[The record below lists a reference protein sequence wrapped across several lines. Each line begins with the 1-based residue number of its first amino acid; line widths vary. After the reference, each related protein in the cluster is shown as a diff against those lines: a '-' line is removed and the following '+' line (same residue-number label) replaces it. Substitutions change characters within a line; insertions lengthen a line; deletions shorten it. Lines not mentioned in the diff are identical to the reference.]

1 MRHPRFRSLEHAVS
15 TKSWRRLKLAL
26 SLVGAIA
33 FVAAFYEYG
42 LALNRGAVPRWVD
55 ELVDYAW
62 GLIIIIGIVVLAPRD
77 EKRRVG
83 DLPRGRFSLG
93 PKEKLLFKGKF
104 MSGALYKTAEK
115 FNPRPT
121 LRQWLSEGGI
131 YVRGLLKVNL
141 TTERLVFG
149 RVARPNYR
157 VVPLTD
163 IERWSEIEGKWPHRH
178 EVYIE
183 YRYAGRN
190 EGILV
195 WTKSTDGQRFKE
207 ALESNIPA
215 GSIKGDVK

>member
-1 MRHPRFRSLEHAVS
+1 MSS
-15 TKSWRRLKLAL
+15 KGWQRLKFAL

-42 LALNRGAVPRWVD
+42 LAHNRSVVPRWAAEIVN
-55 ELVDYAW
+55 YAW
-62 GLIIIIGIVVLAPRD
+62 ALIIIIGIFVLAPLD
-77 EKRRVG
+77 ERRRVG
-83 DLPRGRFSLG
+83 DLPRGRFTLG
-93 PKEKLLFKGKF
+93 PRERSLFKGKF
-104 MSGALYKTAEK
+104 MSGVLYKSAEK

-141 TTERLVFG
+141 TTQRLIFG
-149 RVARPNYR
+149 RVAGPTYR
-157 VVPLTD
+157 VFPLTD

-207 ALESNIPA
+207 ALARIIPLGGA
-215 GSIKGDVK
+215 SRKGAAT